1 MTASRALDH
10 AHACLITACALRI
23 SKRSLRGTAPTVP
36 KLELHMQAF
45 YAVQINFRLEGEL
58 HAKNYFQL
66 RLCNDFHTG
75 DMCQV
80 KVY

>member
-45 YAVQINFRLEGEL
+45 YAV
-58 HAKNYFQL
+58 
-66 RLCNDFHTG
+66 
-75 DMCQV
+75 
-80 KVY
+80 